1 MIHALELENFKA
13 FGKRAKIPF
22 APITLIFGEN
32 SAGKSSI
39 LQALNLLK
47 QTVESREAGAVL
59 LPRAENGIVDLG
71 SFQEMIFDHDLERT
85 LSIRVETTMND
96 REKAIL
102 ASSYRKN
109 KIGIEFRFERP
120 SLKEEVLLDEISIY
134 DGKSAK
140 RIAKFRPSGSIGEDP
155 EFVIGRGFFR
165 HLPGLPPSK
174 LTTMECVWLTEA
186 AAYWKPEFDWCQEN
200 RESILDTLKERFD
213 GFTTT

>member
-47 QTVESREAGAVL
+47 QTVESREAPAVL

-85 LSIRVETTMND
+85 LSIRVETTMWIEG
-96 REKAIL
+96 RAFL
-102 ASSYRKN
+102 GHFYHYRIVKD
-109 KIGIEFRFERP
+109 KIGIEFRFKRP

-140 RIAKFRPSGSIGEDP
+140 CIAKFQPLSPIEEDP
-155 EFVIGRGFFR
+155 EFAR
-165 HLPGLPPSK
+165 
-174 LTTMECVWLTEA
+174 
-186 AAYWKPEFDWCQEN
+186 
-200 RESILDTLKERFD
+200 KE
-213 GFTTT
+213 